1 MSDLKVYGSLHI
13 EVYVDMDVDRM
24 QCITSAAKGVADR
37 RDMEFKSYD
46 MLSFYEKLKELGA
59 PEDLLELFKDSNF
72 VALTLTD
79 GGTSIKLRLYIDRER
94 RRMSRAVLETY
105 TIKQHKA
112 ASSIAE
118 SLPNAVADIEK
129 MQKILSIMKEVLD
142 TLKSCIQHSHF

>member
-1 MSDLKVYGSLHI
+1 
-13 EVYVDMDVDRM
+13 MDVDRVS
-24 QCITSAAKGVADR
+24 CAAGAVKGVADR
-37 RDMEFKSYD
+37 HGMEFKSYD

-72 VALTLTD
+72 GALTLTD

-94 RRMSRAVLETY
+94 RRMSRRAVLETY
-105 TIKQHKA
+105 TIKQHKV

-142 TLKSCIQHSHF
+142 TVKSCIQHSHF